1 MRRKIRCDGW
11 KRKYFGLVW
20 EVNKPRYVD
29 NKKNEESG
37 INGFLHR
44 GEEEHKGGPI
54 ACNNVTPT
62 KLMDSSS
69 FGSNYLH

>member
-1 MRRKIRCDGW
+1 MYMCVLIFINTIVFVCAKSTVI
-11 KRKYFGLVW
+11 KFVTFSLQ
-20 EVNKPRYVD
+20 YVD
-29 NKKNEESG
+29 NKIMRSG

-62 KLMDSSS
+62 
-69 FGSNYLH
+69 N